1 METNTIARAHCTLS
15 FKSFQIKIQQSKKMA
30 SSNNNDNIQVVV
42 EQPPPA
48 APPTTTPIT
57 VESIQRCC
65 RSLRRNIAV
74 ELLKGVISFCI
85 GAGLVGANSSSVFK
99 FLVF

>member
-1 METNTIARAHCTLS
+1 
-15 FKSFQIKIQQSKKMA
+15 MA
-30 SSNNNDNIQVVV
+30 SSNNEIQVVV
-42 EQPPPA
+42 EQPPP

-57 VESIQRCC
+57 VESIQRCY

-74 ELLKGVISFCI
+74 VLVKGVISFCI
-85 GAGLVGANSSSVFK
+85 GPGLVGSNSSSVFK